1 MPADLRDAVR
11 AAATVRAMPG
21 GITWR
26 ILMPDAVAAIAADQ
40 EVERRAVELAA
51 LDEEIVP
58 VHYMRNI
65 ARYAIRGQM
74 ALLEGGVALVA
85 AGAAAQKCLEIL
97 AVSGIGE
104 LRVLAPGSDAA
115 GHAAE
120 LAALGRN
127 LNASITVRSST
138 LELRRGNP
146 AAALQGVSV
155 VACCL
160 ENAMDE
166 TLLQAAC
173 RALKLPFVCAGVQD
187 ARVQATTV
195 FPGDPGMA
203 LVYRPEHPHLDKDRP
218 GASFGEGRA
227 PAVAGAWLAEQSLA
241 LLLGDTPLHAQLRYA
256 DLDLGVMETYPL
268 GRGG

>member
-1 MPADLRDAVR
+1 MPVDLRDAVR
-11 AAATVRAMPG
+11 AACAVRAMPG
-21 GITWR
+21 GISWR

-51 LDEEIVP
+51 LDEEIIP

-74 ALLEGGVALVA
+74 ALLEGSVALVA
-85 AGAAAQKCLEIL
+85 AGSAAQKCLEIL
-97 AVSGIGE
+97 AVSGVGE
-104 LRVLAPGSDAA
+104 LRVLAPGGA
-115 GHAAE
+115 GDHAVD

-127 LNASITVRSST
+127 LNASITVRSGT

-146 AAALQGVSV
+146 AAALQGASL

-173 RALKLPFVCAGVQD
+173 RTLKLPLVCAGVQD

-195 FPGDPGMA
+195 FPGDPGVA
-203 LVYRPEHPHLDKDRP
+203 LLYRPEHPHLDKERP

-241 LLLGDTPLHAQLRYA
+241 LLLGDDPLRAQLRYA
-256 DLDLGVMETYPL
+256 DLDLGIMETYSLARP
-268 GRGG
+268 GS